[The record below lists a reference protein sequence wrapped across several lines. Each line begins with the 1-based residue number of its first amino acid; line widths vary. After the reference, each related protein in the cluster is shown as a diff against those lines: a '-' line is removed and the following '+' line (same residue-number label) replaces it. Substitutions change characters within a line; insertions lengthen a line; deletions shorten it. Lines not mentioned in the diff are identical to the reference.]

1 LHFFGTLTNLA
12 RNSLSYLVSASS
24 AIYGCKRNDSWCDA
38 GVPVG
43 FGLDTELHQIG
54 LMAPAG
60 YSIGLHIRFTS
71 PIMMFQ
77 TYDQAWLDHYTERG
91 YVLRDPM
98 VAWGFSTEGCIRW
111 SDPSLLDPFKL
122 FVEAAQFGLLY
133 GATVACG
140 SIKSRTIA
148 SFSRSDREFSD
159 AELDVLTTRVQRLHG
174 MTEPPEHLT
183 DAQIEALKCIAGG
196 DRFAAAATK
205 LGISESALKARITS
219 ARVRL
224 MARTTAEAIQR
235 AKDYRLI

>member
-1 LHFFGTLTNLA
+1 MPCNLWLIKNQDPSEVNMA
-12 RNSLSYLVSASS
+12 TRV
-24 AIYGCKRNDSWCDA
+24 
-38 GVPVG
+38 
-43 FGLDTELHQIG
+43 GLDAELHQIA

-71 PIMMFQ
+71 PLMMFQ
-77 TYDQAWLDHYTERG
+77 SYDQAWLDHYTESG

-98 VAWGFSTEGCIRW
+98 VAWGFSSEGCVRW
-111 SDPSLLDPFKL
+111 SDPCLLDPFKL
-122 FVEAAQFGLLY
+122 FQEAASFGLHF
-133 GATVACG
+133 GATVSCG
-140 SIKSRTIA
+140 PIKSRTIA
-148 SFSRSDREFSD
+148 SFARSDREFAD
-159 AELDVLTTRVQRLHG
+159 TELAILSAKVRRLHD
-174 MTEPPEHLT
+174 MSEPPDQLT

-219 ARVRL
+219 ARNRL